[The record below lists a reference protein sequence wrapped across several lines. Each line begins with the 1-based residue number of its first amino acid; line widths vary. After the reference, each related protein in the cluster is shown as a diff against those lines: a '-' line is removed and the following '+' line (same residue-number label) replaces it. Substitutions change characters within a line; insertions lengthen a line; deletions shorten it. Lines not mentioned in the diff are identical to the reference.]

1 MPTPDFLIIGA
12 QKCGTTSLFYY
23 LSQHPDLSLPEIK
36 ELQFFTFEYSKG
48 WTWYENQFPRQSI
61 FEKKITGEATPY
73 YLFHPLVP
81 KRVAQHLSKVKLIVM
96 LRDPV
101 ERAYSHYYHEIRHH
115 AVNTENASYALLQ
128 EDHLISDE
136 EKALISG
143 QIERSYSHQHHSF
156 LSRGLYAK
164 QIERW
169 LQYFPLSQML
179 FIKSEDFFNH
189 PEIELVNVYQFL
201 NIKKVLPKDL
211 KAQNTNLYPG
221 LTSEMRTKISSFF
234 DEDRKHLIRILGD
247 KFSWP
252 VHDLKI

>member
-1 MPTPDFLIIGA
+1 MPKPDFLIIGA

-23 LSQHPDLSLPEIK
+23 LSQHPDLCLPAIK

-48 WTWYENQFPRQSI
+48 WPWYENQFPGKSN
-61 FEKKITGEATPY
+61 FKDKLTGEATPY
-73 YLFHPLVP
+73 YLYHPLVP
-81 KRVAQHLSKVKLIVM
+81 KRVAYHIPKVKLIVM

-115 AVNTENASYALLQ
+115 AERMENTVHALVQ
-128 EDHLISDE
+128 EGNQICEE

-169 LQYFPLSQML
+169 LQYFPHSQML
-179 FIKSEDFFNH
+179 FIKSEDFFNN
-189 PEIELVNVYQFL
+189 PEIEMDNVYKFL
-201 NIKKVLPKDL
+201 NIKKVFPNDF
-211 KAQNTNLYPG
+211 KAQNTNSYPG
-221 LTSEMRTKISSFF
+221 LTSEMRIKISPFF
-234 DEDRKHLIRILGD
+234 EEDRKHLIRILGD

-252 VHDLKI
+252 V